1 MSDLS
6 LQQLKV
12 LRFWQTPEI
21 TSLNRLPA
29 HTPLHSYRSFADA
42 ATGEA
47 SASRRSL
54 DGDWQFEWFPSPN
67 DLPDDWL
74 TSEATEDCIRVPGNW
89 QLQGYDKPI
98 YTNVKYPFPA
108 TPPVVP
114 EDNPTG
120 CYRRRFWLDESDL
133 IDQTRLVF
141 DGVDSAFFVWCNG
154 HLVGYSQDSRLP
166 AEFDISRSV
175 KAGDNDLAVMVFR
188 LCDGSYLEDQDM
200 WNLSGIYRSVYLLS
214 KPKTHL
220 SDVRVTAT
228 LDEHYAEGLLD
239 VEVICSQVCRGEV
252 DLALIDASEATVL
265 SHRQRIGTDLIDER
279 GRYKDRARAKLKV
292 PSVQAWSAETPNLY
306 RLVASFFDE
315 HGEFVECEAC
325 DIGFRSVEI
334 TDGQLL
340 LNGKP
345 LLVRGVN
352 KHEHHPDTG
361 HTESLAQVEADIRL
375 MKQHNFNAIRCSHY
389 PHQPGFYDLCDRL
402 GMYVVD
408 EANIE
413 THGLT
418 PMSLVSDDDAWSHA
432 YVERMSRMVRRDF
445 NHPSV
450 IIWSLGNESG
460 YGGNHEAMVAWT
472 RKADPSRPI
481 QYEGGGADTSVTDII
496 CPMYARVVDD
506 MPSPYGRPAYSI
518 QHWADLQVD
527 PGEQARPIILCE
539 YAHAMGNSLG
549 NFSDYWDA
557 FRANPRLQGGF
568 IWDWVDQGLTRISDD
583 GVPYFAYGG
592 DFGDDIND
600 RQFCI
605 NGLVF
610 PDRTPHPS
618 LLEAKRAQQ
627 PFTFT
632 AESCDR
638 SITLAVNSEYL
649 FRSTDNERLNWRL
662 GSLHDTHQE
671 GSQVLQIGP
680 EGSQTIVI
688 DADSDLIA
696 EGEQDLLLDVWIT
709 TERETNALPA
719 GHEIARSQH
728 VLALADTTLERQ
740 TSLADV
746 TQQGEQ
752 LLVAAGEV
760 SWHLDAATGFIT
772 DWTIDGRAL
781 LDAPV
786 ADCFVRAPL
795 DNDICS
801 SEVDNPSPDAW
812 LAKWQAAGLFN
823 LEHRCTDVEV
833 NGATVVSRHE
843 YLNDAGVAI
852 RSVWT
857 HTFDTAGGVDIT
869 IEVSVDPEM
878 PPLPRVGMRLL
889 LCDKPEAVSWHGRGP
904 HENYPDRKLSADLGA
919 WSCDRQAMQTPYIF
933 PSDNGLRCDVRQ
945 AVIGSVC
952 IERIDDDFAFAVS
965 DFGVESLMRAEHTF
979 ECIEQP
985 ALHVQIDGY
994 HMGVGGDDSW
1004 TPSVRPEYLL
1014 TAETYRWGCRL
1025 SVALD
1030 EKA

>member
-6 LQQLKV
+6 LQQLKA

-21 TSLNRLPA
+21 TSLKRLPA
-29 HTPLHSYRSFADA
+29 HSPLHSYRSLANAIAGD
-42 ATGEA
+42 A

-67 DLPDDWL
+67 DVPDDWL
-74 TSEATEDCIRVPGNW
+74 KSETTADCIRVPGSW
-89 QLQGYDKPI
+89 QLQEYDKPI

-108 TPPVVP
+108 TPPIVP

-133 IDQTRLVF
+133 VDQTRLVF

-154 HLVGYSQDSRLP
+154 RLVGYSQDSRLP
-166 AEFDISRSV
+166 AEFDISRRV
-175 KAGDNDLAVMVFR
+175 RAGDNDLAVMVLR

-214 KPKTHL
+214 KPKAHL

-228 LDEHYAEGLLD
+228 LDKNYAGGVLE
-239 VEVICSQVCRGEV
+239 VEMICNQVCQGDV
-252 DLALIDASEATVL
+252 DLALIDASGATVL

-279 GRYKDRARAKLKV
+279 GRYKDRAGVKLKV

-306 RLVASFFDE
+306 RLVVSLFDE
-315 HGEFVECEAC
+315 HGEFVECEAS

-340 LNGKP
+340 LNGKS
-345 LLVRGVN
+345 LLIRGVN
-352 KHEHHPDTG
+352 KHEHHPETG
-361 HTESLAQVEADIRL
+361 HTESLAQVEADIRM

-460 YGGNHEAMVAWT
+460 YGGNHEAMAGWV

-496 CPMYARVVDD
+496 CPMYARVMDD
-506 MPSPYGRPAYSI
+506 MPSPYGRPAHSI
-518 QHWADLQVD
+518 QHWADLQADV
-527 PGEQARPIILCE
+527 GEQARPIILCE

-568 IWDWVDQGLTRISDD
+568 IWDWVDQGLTRVSDA

-592 DFGDDIND
+592 DFGDEIND

-632 AESCDR
+632 AEICDR
-638 SITLAVNSEYL
+638 SISLTVTSEYL

-662 GSLHDTHQE
+662 GSLRDAHQE
-671 GSQVLQIGP
+671 GSQVLEIAP
-680 EGSQTIVI
+680 EGTQTIVI
-688 DADSDLIA
+688 DNHSDLVA

-709 TERETNALPA
+709 TKRVTNALPK

-728 VLALADTTLERQ
+728 VLALADTTRERE
-740 TSLADV
+740 TSPAEIL
-746 TQQGEQ
+746 QQGEK
-752 LLVAAGEV
+752 LLVTAGGVTWQV
-760 SWHLDAATGFIT
+760 STAEGFID
-772 DWTIDGRAL
+772 DWAIDGRAL
-781 LDAPV
+781 LDAPM

-801 SEVDNPSPDAW
+801 SEVDNPSPEAW
-812 LAKWQAAGLFN
+812 LAKWQAAGLFD
-823 LEHRCTDVEV
+823 LEHRCTGAEV
-833 NGATVVSRHE
+833 KGATVISQHE

-852 RSVWT
+852 RSVWR
-857 HTFDTAGGVDIT
+857 HTFDAEGGVDIA

-878 PPLPRVGMRLL
+878 PPLPRAGMRLL
-889 LCDKPEAVSWHGRGP
+889 LCDKPEAVYWLGRGP

-933 PSDNGLRCDVRQ
+933 PSDNGLRCDVRR

-979 ECIEQP
+979 ECIEQS
-985 ALHVQIDGY
+985 ALHVHVDGY

-1014 TAETYRWGCRL
+1014 NAETYRWGCRL
-1025 SVALD
+1025 SVAHD
-1030 EKA
+1030 GKT

>member
-6 LQQLKV
+6 LQQLKA
-12 LRFWQTPEI
+12 LRFWQTPEV
-21 TSLNRLPA
+21 TSLNRIPA
-29 HTPLHSYRSFADA
+29 HTPLYSYRSFADA
-42 ATGEA
+42 VAREA

-54 DGDWQFEWFPSPN
+54 DGDWQFEWYPSPN
-67 DLPDDWL
+67 DVPDDWL
-74 TSEATEDCIRVPGNW
+74 TSDTTEDCIRVPGNW

-108 TPPVVP
+108 TPPIVP
-114 EDNPTG
+114 EANPTG
-120 CYRRRFWLDESDL
+120 CYRRSFWLNESDL
-133 IDQTRLVF
+133 TDQTRLVF

-175 KAGDNDLAVMVFR
+175 RAGDNDLAVMVLR

-228 LDEHYAEGLLD
+228 LDEHYVEGVLE
-239 VEVICSQVCRGEV
+239 VEVICNQVCRGEV
-252 DLALIDASEATVL
+252 DLALIDTLGATVL
-265 SHRQRIGTDLIDER
+265 THRQRIGTDLIDER
-279 GRYKDRARAKLKV
+279 GRYKDRARAKLKA

-306 RLVASFFDE
+306 RLVVSLFDE
-315 HGEFVECEAC
+315 HGEFVECEAS

-340 LNGKP
+340 LNGKA
-345 LLVRGVN
+345 LLIRGVN
-352 KHEHHPDTG
+352 KHEHHPETG

-432 YVERMSRMVRRDF
+432 YVERMSRMVRRDL

-460 YGGNHEAMVAWT
+460 YGSNHEAMAAWV

-496 CPMYARVVDD
+496 CPMYARVLDD

-518 QHWADLQVD
+518 QRWADLQAD
-527 PGEQARPIILCE
+527 LGERARPVILCE

-568 IWDWVDQGLTRISDD
+568 IWDWVDQGLTRVSDD

-592 DFGDDIND
+592 DFGDEIND

-632 AESCDR
+632 AEICDW
-638 SITLAVNSEYL
+638 SISLTVTSEHL
-649 FRSTDNERLNWRL
+649 FRATDNERLNWRL
-662 GSLHDTHQE
+662 GSLSDAHLQ
-671 GSQVLQIGP
+671 GSQILQVPP

-688 DADSDLIA
+688 DADSNLLA
-696 EGEQDLLLDVWIT
+696 EGDQEILLDVWIT
-709 TERETNALPA
+709 TEQATHALSA

-728 VLALADTTLERQ
+728 VLALADTTRERE
-740 TSLADV
+740 TRPAEISH
-746 TQQGEQ
+746 QGEQ

-760 SWHLDAATGFIT
+760 SWHMDAATGFIT
-772 DWTIDGRAL
+772 DWVIDGRAL

-801 SEVDNPSPDAW
+801 SEVDNPSPEAW
-812 LAKWQAAGLFN
+812 LAKWQVAGLFD
-823 LEHRCTDVEV
+823 LEHRCTGVEV
-833 NGATVVSRHE
+833 KGATVTSQHE

-852 RSVWT
+852 RSVWS
-857 HTFDTAGGVDIT
+857 HTFDAEGGVDIA

-889 LCDKPEAVSWHGRGP
+889 LSDKPEAVSWLGRGP

-933 PSDNGLRCDVRQ
+933 PSDNGLRCNVRQ

-965 DFGVESLMRAEHTF
+965 DFGVESLMRAQHTF
-979 ECIEQP
+979 ECMEQS
-985 ALHVQIDGY
+985 ALHVHVDGY

-1014 TAETYRWGCRL
+1014 NAETYRWGCRL
-1025 SVALD
+1025 SVAHD
-1030 EKA
+1030 DKT